1 MVTQTVALATED
13 ELSERVGQRL
23 LGEVGLHAE
32 PCLRKDGFGYLKKN
46 VEKFRDLAMHQPV
59 LLLTDLD
66 QAPCPS
72 ELLHRWLGRR
82 NMPENLVFRV
92 VVREIEAWLLA
103 DRIAMTELLGNGAA
117 RRLPDRPETVPDAK
131 HVLLDLA
138 RRAPRDVREQLVPA
152 KGAIAAQGLGY
163 NSLLGERVM
172 THWSP
177 ERAASNAPSL
187 ARARRALRRL
197 ADRLPT

>member
-1 MVTQTVALATED
+1 MTRTVALATED
-13 ELSERVGQRL
+13 ELSERVGERL
-23 LGEVGLHAE
+23 LDEVGLSVE
-32 PCLRKDGFGYLKKN
+32 LRLRKNGFGYLKKN
-46 VEKFRDLAMHQPV
+46 VEKFCMLAMRRPV

-66 QAPCPS
+66 QTPCPS
-72 ELLHRWLGRR
+72 ELLHRWLERR
-82 NMPENLVFRV
+82 ERPENLVFRV
-92 VVREIEAWLLA
+92 VVRQIEAWLLA
-103 DRIAMTELLGNGAA
+103 DRIAMTELLGDGAA
-117 RRLPDRPETVPDAK
+117 RRLPDRPEAEPDAK
-131 HVLLDLA
+131 RILLDLA
-138 RRAPRDVREQLVPA
+138 RRAPRDVREQLVRA

-187 ARARRALRRL
+187 ARARRALRDL